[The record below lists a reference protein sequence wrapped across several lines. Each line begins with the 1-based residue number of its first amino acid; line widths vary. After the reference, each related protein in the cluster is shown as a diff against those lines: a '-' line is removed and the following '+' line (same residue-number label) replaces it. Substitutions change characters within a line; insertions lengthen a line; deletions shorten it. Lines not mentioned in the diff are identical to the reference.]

1 MLVTRR
7 EPFPA
12 MHPRHALFWP
22 VLALAASLVSACQP
36 RPSMPATGHFV
47 QRELVHDGRSHRYA
61 VFVPAAIHPRPAPV
75 VLFLHGSGER
85 GSDGHAQTTAGLG
98 NWLRDHADA
107 FPALVVFPQV
117 PENAEWM
124 GGNARMAMAAL
135 DAASAEFGG
144 DPARTYATGMSMGGY
159 GTWEVALLAPRR
171 FAALVPICGGVRAPR
186 SERPTLF
193 VTAVADEADPYTAL
207 ATRLK
212 DMPVWM
218 FHGALDDVV
227 SPADDWRL
235 YAAARAAG
243 ADFRYTEYPDGNH
256 NAWDATYADQAMWD
270 WLFAQH
276 LH

>member
-1 MLVTRR
+1 
-7 EPFPA
+7 
-12 MHPRHALFWP
+12 MHLRHVLFCFVP
-22 VLALAASLVSACQP
+22 VLVATLMTACQP
-36 RPSMPATGHFV
+36 RSSAPASGHFV

-61 VFVPAAIHPRPAPV
+61 VFVPADTHPRPLPV

-85 GSDGHAQTTAGLG
+85 GRDGHAQTTAGLG
-98 NWLRDHADA
+98 DWLRHHADN

-117 PENAEWM
+117 PDHEEWM
-124 GGNARMAMAAL
+124 GGNARMALATL
-135 DAASAEFGG
+135 DAASAEFGA

-159 GTWEVALLAPRR
+159 GTWEVALLGPHR
-171 FAALVPICGGVRAPR
+171 FAALVPVCGGVRAPR
-186 SERPTLF
+186 AERQTLF

-207 ATRLK
+207 ATRLRHV
-212 DMPVWM
+212 PAWL

-227 SPADDWRL
+227 SPADDRRL
-235 YAAARAAG
+235 YEAARTVG

-270 WLFAQH
+270 WLFVQR